1 MEPMTMLAIGSAV
14 AGGLSSIF
22 GGKAQGAAI
31 RQQNE
36 QAVRNWIQGNSQ
48 ITMNNARQQFQSAYQ
63 YEQQLQR
70 NNAIAKAAYAYQY
83 DAKDFLNQQTSFQQT
98 ELAKQMSSQ
107 KSSLMNAV
115 LSRGVSSQSGMYG
128 ALAAMQAISGL
139 KNAVQLEKN
148 RLQQAKN
155 IDTQTSNML
164 SQQTQNIFMPN
175 IQLYNEAPILG
186 DASMA
191 EAGGMISGLVQI
203 GGGILGAGLS
213 MGSTPSPASPSIS
226 APAAGYSTGA
236 PATISTTPLNYSNIP
251 QTPGSVQGNLAFT

>member
-1 MEPMTMLAIGSAV
+1 MTMLAIGSAV

-31 RQQNE
+31 RQQNQ

-48 ITMNNARQQFQSAYQ
+48 VTMNNARQQFQSAYQ
-63 YEQQLQR
+63 YEQQLKR
-70 NNAIAKAAYAYQY
+70 NNAIAKAAYSYQY
-83 DAKDFLNQQTSFQQT
+83 EAKDALGQQTSFQQS
-98 ELAKQMSSQ
+98 ELAKQMSNQ
-107 KSSLMNAV
+107 KSSLMNAI
-115 LSRGVSSQSGMYG
+115 LAKGVSSQSGTYG
-128 ALAAMQAISGL
+128 ALATMQAINGL

-155 IDTQTSNML
+155 IDTQTGNML
-164 SQQTQNIFMPN
+164 SQQTENIFMPN

-191 EAGGMISGLVQI
+191 EMGGMISGIVQI

-226 APAAGYSTGA
+226 APAAGYSTGT
-236 PATISTTPLNYSNIP
+236 PSTISTSPLNYSNTP
-251 QTPGSVQGNLAFT
+251 QTVGSISGNLAFT